1 MKHTT
6 AQKPAT
12 ATLNRSEY
20 EAIEALSFSGMKE
33 LLKSP
38 AHYKAW
44 LSRPREETKALR
56 IGSAVHMAALQ
67 PDKFI
72 RSYAMAPEVDRRT
85 KEGKAVWEAFQSSL
99 KEGQVGLP
107 FDEYNQVITLADAFK
122 RTAELAG
129 VEECFDSAA
138 WVECPLTAKDIR
150 TPIKGIPDS
159 IAPSGWIY
167 DLKTTSDD
175 CTERSA
181 LRTIL
186 SWGYHIQAAHYI
198 KLAQAYIDE
207 VKGFR
212 VILVEKE
219 TGQGAVYEI
228 AGDILQEGRN
238 KCALAYVAYE
248 TCLQQDNWY
257 SLAQSGVTRLENL
270 PGKQPTTITV

>member
-1 MKHTT
+1 MKKTT
-6 AQKPAT
+6 EQKPAT

-20 EAIEALSFSGMKE
+20 EDIQALSFSGMKE
-33 LLKSP
+33 LIKSP

-44 LSRPREETKALR
+44 LTRPREETKALR

-72 RSYAMAPEVDRRT
+72 RSYAMAPEADRRT

-99 KEGQVGLP
+99 KEGQVGLA

-122 RTAELAG
+122 TTAEQAG
-129 VEECFDSAA
+129 IEDCFSSDA
-138 WVECPLTAKDIR
+138 WVECPLTAKDHR

-159 IAPSGWIY
+159 VAPTGWIY

-186 SWGYHIQAAHYI
+186 SWGYHVQAAHYCN
-198 KLAQAYIDE
+198 LVRAYRDE

-212 VILVEKE
+212 IVFVEKE

-228 AGDILQEGRN
+228 AGDLLIDGMT
-238 KCALAYVAYE
+238 KCNLAYVAYE

-257 SLAQSGVTRLENL
+257 SLAQSGVTRLDKL
-270 PGKQPTTITV
+270 PGKQAATITV

>member
-1 MKHTT
+1 MKKTT
-6 AQKPAT
+6 EQKPAT

-20 EAIEALSFSGMKE
+20 EAIQALSFSGMKE

-44 LSRPREETKALR
+44 LTRPREETKALR
-56 IGSAVHMAALQ
+56 IGSATHMAALQ

-72 RSYAMAPEVDRRT
+72 HSYAMAPEVDRRT
-85 KEGKAVWEAFQSSL
+85 KDGKATWEAFQDSL
-99 KEGQVGLP
+99 KDGQVALA
-107 FDEYNQVITLADAFK
+107 FEEYNQVITLADSFRK
-122 RTAELAG
+122 TAELAG
-129 VEECFDSAA
+129 CEDCFDSDS

-159 IAPSGWIY
+159 VAPTGWIY

-186 SWGYHIQAAHYI
+186 SYKYHLQAAHY
-198 KLAQAYIDE
+198 LRLVRAYRDE

-219 TGQGAVYEI
+219 SGQGAVYEI
-228 AGDILQEGRN
+228 AGDLLQDGLN
-238 KCALAYVAYE
+238 QVNLAYLTYQTAVE
-248 TCLQQDNWY
+248 QDNWY
-257 SLAQSGVTRLENL
+257 GLAQSGVTRLENL
-270 PGKQPTTITV
+270 PGKQPATITV